1 MRGRS
6 RGQVYGSKLAKREAP
21 RTCGASI
28 LGFWRLSRH
37 ESDMA
42 STSASSIAGNR

>member
-6 RGQVYGSKLAKREAP
+6 RGQVYGSKLAKRGAP

-28 LGFWRLSRH
+28 LGRELINSK
-37 ESDMA
+37 
-42 STSASSIAGNR
+42 